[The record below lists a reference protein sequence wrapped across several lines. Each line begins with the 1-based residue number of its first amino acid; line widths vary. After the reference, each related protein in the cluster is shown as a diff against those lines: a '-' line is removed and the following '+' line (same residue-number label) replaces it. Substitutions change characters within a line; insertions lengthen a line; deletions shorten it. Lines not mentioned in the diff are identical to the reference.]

1 MMVRS
6 STKPTTCSMPGS
18 ALCPETVRNLRRVA
32 LLETHAADL
41 SFLFGI
47 DQGEAGS
54 PLLPAPLATFETP
67 HHTPFAYHLH
77 VQDVTTR
84 ARRHRQRQELPP
96 ELHGHERAA
105 V

>member
-18 ALCPETVRNLRRVA
+18 GVPGNARNLRRVA

-67 HHTPFAYHLH
+67 HQTPFASPARPRGHTL
-77 VQDVTTR
+77 
-84 ARRHRQRQELPP
+84 ARRHRQRQELP
-96 ELHGHERAA
+96 
-105 V
+105 